1 MTWEEKTDRDYRG
14 SPARN
19 SDRDSAPGA
28 IDELPNALGYS
39 QLIRMNK
46 RGPVTIRGV
55 AAKVGLSTYTVSLAL
70 RGDRRVPAATQARV
84 KATAEAMGYRT
95 NPLVSANME
104 RVRRSRWSKGTG
116 ATIGLVYES
125 RADGVLWCTDQDLI
139 AGVRRKAEEL
149 GFGCDEFDLGKAR
162 YRPGSV
168 LARALGARGIGGV
181 VIAPLRQGGSAGL
194 ALPYEKLAVVACGYS
209 VTEPLNLTRVSPDHY
224 NNCGDAL
231 AALYAAGYRRVG
243 LVLPATMQQRS
254 NYLWHA
260 RYLQFIW
267 ARARE
272 MAVLPLLET
281 PVDRR
286 YEPEVF
292 RTWYQA
298 NRPEV
303 ILTIDEAVE
312 RLFSLAEI
320 TVPNEVAWAVLDW
333 GTHYF
338 GGRVAGM
345 DQRMG
350 TLGEAAA
357 ELVARKLW
365 ENQYGLPGL
374 PQTTELRGVWRAG
387 DSAPPLER

>member
-168 LARALGARGIGGV
+168 LARALGDGGV
-181 VIAPLRQGGSAGL
+181 ALVGDAGGPPLRAGGFSDVVSGEPTGGDFDDRRSSGAVVLASRDNSAKRGGVGGAGLGDTLFWRTRGGDGPAHGNAGRGGSGTGGAQ
-194 ALPYEKLAVVACGYS
+194 VVG
-209 VTEPLNLTRVSPDHY
+209 EPIRSTRV
-224 NNCGDAL
+224 
-231 AALYAAGYRRVG
+231 AADNGVA
-243 LVLPATMQQRS
+243 RS
-254 NYLWHA
+254 
-260 RYLQFIW
+260 
-267 ARARE
+267 
-272 MAVLPLLET
+272 
-281 PVDRR
+281 
-286 YEPEVF
+286 
-292 RTWYQA
+292 
-298 NRPEV
+298 
-303 ILTIDEAVE
+303 
-312 RLFSLAEI
+312 
-320 TVPNEVAWAVLDW
+320 
-333 GTHYF
+333 
-338 GGRVAGM
+338 VAG
-345 DQRMG
+345 R
-350 TLGEAAA
+350 
-357 ELVARKLW
+357 
-365 ENQYGLPGL
+365 
-374 PQTTELRGVWRAG
+374 
-387 DSAPPLER
+387 